1 MVNFL
6 HKFPLIYSL
15 IQTAIHLE
23 IKIKCPNIM
32 QNFSFFKDEYQPNYV
47 IHADNVLRHITR
59 VVDNSC
65 SCLHP
70 NPLTVL
76 PNETIVL
83 AH

>member
-1 MVNFL
+1 
-6 HKFPLIYSL
+6 
-15 IQTAIHLE
+15 
-23 IKIKCPNIM
+23 M